1 MTTNV
6 SYAGNYADDTGM
18 FYGMKF
24 FNDYLMEAG
33 LFGNVQSELL
43 MEKDK
48 NVFTLRQGWGFPRRV
63 YFNGE
68 ECMLPPPD
76 EYPFLPNSAHQ
87 LCSSAILKLAASVLL
102 MLWWWCVW

>member
-1 MTTNV
+1 MIIVT
-6 SYAGNYADDTGM
+6 DDTGM

-33 LFGNVQSELL
+33 PYGNVQTELL

-48 NVFTLRQGWGFPRRV
+48 AAFTLRQGWGFPRRV

-68 ECMLPPPD
+68 ECMLPQPD
-76 EYPFLPNSAHQ
+76 QYPSLPNSGPR
-87 LCSSAILKLAASVLL
+87 LAWSRSFSKALAGPLL
-102 MLWWWCVW
+102 MMFLWTL